1 MRKYKFNFT
10 FFSDLC
16 ARNNNKSE
24 NYEMIIRR
32 GRGQERA
39 EKRTV
44 EKREPG
50 TRPRIK
56 RSDNP
61 NTDQSRR
68 PAGPRSES
76 RELTSGKRVG
86 KTKVIKTTSGSK
98 PNMTGSGRL
107 LKERTSDVFRRNV
120 IERKPVRKFEG
131 AETDQFLN
139 KTGKVLRGR
148 LGIQNLNDE
157 FTSSKKSVKSSQS
170 RKEPGAIR
178 LNRYIANAGLCSRR
192 EADTFIA
199 TGCVTVNGKI
209 VSEMGYQVM
218 PGESVSF
225 NGRIITAEKKVYVL
239 LNKPKGYVTT
249 LEDPHA
255 DKTVM
260 ELIANACPE
269 RIYPVGRLDK
279 NTTGLLLF
287 TNDGDMTKRLTHPKY
302 NRKKIYHVYLDQKV
316 TKNHLQEIV
325 DGINLEDG
333 FVAADSVS
341 YVSEEDKKQVGIEIH
356 SGKNKIVRRIF
367 EHLGYKVEKLDRV
380 YFCGL
385 TKKDLPR
392 GRWRFL
398 SEEEVSLLKM
408 SSK

>member
-1 MRKYKFNFT
+1 
-10 FFSDLC
+10 
-16 ARNNNKSE
+16 
-24 NYEMIIRR
+24 MIIRR
-32 GRGQERA
+32 GRGQER
-39 EKRTV
+39 EDKRTV

-50 TRPRIK
+50 TRPRVK
-56 RSDNP
+56 KMDSAQG
-61 NTDQSRR
+61 DQSRR
-68 PAGPRSES
+68 PAGPRSDS
-76 RELTSGKRVG
+76 RELSSGKRVG
-86 KTKVIKTTSGSK
+86 KTKVLKTASGSK
-98 PNMTGSGRL
+98 PATTGTVRFG
-107 LKERTSDVFRRNV
+107 KERTSDVFRRNV
-120 IERKPVRKFEG
+120 IEKRPERKFEG
-131 AETDQFLN
+131 AESDKFVN

-148 LGIQNLNDE
+148 LGIQNLNNE
-157 FTSSKKSVKSSQS
+157 FNSTHRPGKSAPTQ
-170 RKEPGAIR
+170 KEPGAMR

-209 VSEMGYQVM
+209 VSEMGHQVL
-218 PGESVSF
+218 PGDSVSF
-225 NGRIITAEKKVYVL
+225 NGKIITAEKKMYVL

-260 ELIANACPE
+260 ELIANACSE

-279 NTTGLLLF
+279 STTGLLLF

-325 DGINLEDG
+325 DGVTLEDG

-341 YVSEEDKKQVGIEIH
+341 YVSDDDKKQVGIEIH

-398 SEEEVSLLKM
+398 TDEEVSLLKM

>member
-1 MRKYKFNFT
+1 
-10 FFSDLC
+10 
-16 ARNNNKSE
+16 
-24 NYEMIIRR
+24 MIIRR
-32 GRGQERA
+32 ERGQERPD
-39 EKRTV
+39 KRTV
-44 EKREPG
+44 GKREPG
-50 TRPRIK
+50 TRPRVRK
-56 RSDNP
+56 GESAASDQGRKP
-61 NTDQSRR
+61 YAGRTD
-68 PAGPRSES
+68 S

-86 KTKVIKTTSGSK
+86 KTKVIKTASGSK
-98 PNMTGSGRL
+98 PTGTGRFG
-107 LKERTSDVFRRNV
+107 KERTSDVFRRNV
-120 IERKPVRKFEG
+120 IEKKSERKFEG
-131 AETDQFLN
+131 AESDQYLN
-139 KTGKVLRGR
+139 KTGKVLRGKF
-148 LGIQNLNDE
+148 GKQNLNNE
-157 FTSSKKSVKSSQS
+157 FNSTSRPAKTAASK
-170 RKEPGAIR
+170 KEPGSMR

-209 VSEMGYQVM
+209 VSEMGYQVL
-218 PGESVSF
+218 PGELVSF
-225 NGRIITAEKKVYVL
+225 NGKIISAEKKVYVL

-279 NTTGLLLF
+279 STTGLLLF

-341 YVSEEDKKQVGIEIH
+341 YVSEDDKKQVGIEIH

-398 SEEEVSLLKM
+398 TEEEVSLLKM

>member
-1 MRKYKFNFT
+1 
-10 FFSDLC
+10 
-16 ARNNNKSE
+16 
-24 NYEMIIRR
+24 MIIRR
-32 GRGQERA
+32 GRGQER
-39 EKRTV
+39 EDKRTV

-50 TRPRIK
+50 TRPRIRK
-56 RSDNP
+56 SDSAQG
-61 NTDQSRR
+61 DQSRR
-68 PAGPRSES
+68 PAGPRTDP

-86 KTKVIKTTSGSK
+86 KTKVLKTASGSK
-98 PNMTGSGRL
+98 PTITGSGRFG
-107 LKERTSDVFRRNV
+107 KERTSDVFRRNV
-120 IERKPVRKFEG
+120 IEKRPERKFEG
-131 AETDQFLN
+131 AESDQYLN

-148 LGIQNLNDE
+148 LGIQNLNNE
-157 FTSSKKSVKSSQS
+157 FNSTHKPGKPAPVK
-170 RKEPGAIR
+170 KEPGSMR

-199 TGCVTVNGKI
+199 TGCVTINGKI
-209 VSEMGYQVM
+209 VSEMGHQVL

-225 NGRIITAEKKVYVL
+225 NGKIITAEKKVYVL

-260 ELIANACPE
+260 ELVANACHE

-279 NTTGLLLF
+279 STTGLLLF

-325 DGINLEDG
+325 DGITLEDG

-341 YVSEEDKKQVGIEIH
+341 YVSEDDKKQVGIEIH

-398 SEEEVSLLKM
+398 TEEEVSLLKM

>member
-1 MRKYKFNFT
+1 
-10 FFSDLC
+10 
-16 ARNNNKSE
+16 
-24 NYEMIIRR
+24 MIIRR
-32 GRGQERA
+32 ERGQERP

-44 EKREPG
+44 GNREPG
-50 TRPRIK
+50 TRPRVK
-56 RSDNP
+56 REP
-61 NTDQSRR
+61 APADQSRR
-68 PAGPRSES
+68 PAGSRSET
-76 RELTSGKRVG
+76 RELNSGKRLG
-86 KTKVIKTTSGSK
+86 KTKVIKTASGTK
-98 PNMTGSGRL
+98 PTGTGRFG
-107 LKERTSDVFRRNV
+107 KERTSDVFRRNV
-120 IERKPVRKFEG
+120 IEKRPERKFEG
-131 AETDQFLN
+131 AESDQYLN

-148 LGIQNLNDE
+148 LGNQNLNDE
-157 FTSSKKSVKSSQS
+157 FKSTHRPTKSATTK
-170 RKEPGAIR
+170 KEPGSMR

-199 TGCVTVNGKI
+199 TGCVTINGKI
-209 VSEMGYQVM
+209 VSEMGHQVL

-225 NGRIITAEKKVYVL
+225 NGRIISAEKKVYVL

-260 ELIANACPE
+260 ELIANACSE

-279 NTTGLLLF
+279 STTGLLLF

-302 NRKKIYHVYLDQKV
+302 NRKKIYHVFLDQKV
-316 TKNHLQEIV
+316 TKNHLQDMV
-325 DGINLEDG
+325 DGITLEDG
-333 FVAADSVS
+333 FVVADSVS
-341 YVSEEDKKQVGIEIH
+341 YVNEEDKKQVGIEIH

-398 SEEEVSLLKM
+398 TEEEVNLLKM
-408 SSK
+408 TSK

>member
-1 MRKYKFNFT
+1 
-10 FFSDLC
+10 
-16 ARNNNKSE
+16 
-24 NYEMIIRR
+24 MIIRR
-32 GRGQERA
+32 ERGQERP

-44 EKREPG
+44 GKREPG
-50 TRPRIK
+50 TRPRVRK
-56 RSDNP
+56 SDP
-61 NTDQSRR
+61 TMSDQGRKPYTGRTD
-68 PAGPRSES
+68 S

-86 KTKVIKTTSGSK
+86 KSKVLKTASGSK
-98 PNMTGSGRL
+98 LNTTGSGRF

-120 IERKPVRKFEG
+120 IGKRPARKFEG
-131 AETDQFLN
+131 AESDQYLN
-139 KTGKVLRGR
+139 ESGKVLRGKF
-148 LGIQNLNDE
+148 GKQNLNDA
-157 FTSSKKSVKSSQS
+157 FKSTHRPS
-170 RKEPGAIR
+170 RSVQTKKEPGSIR
-178 LNRYIANAGLCSRR
+178 LNRYLANAGLCSRR

-199 TGCVTVNGKI
+199 TGCVTINGKI
-209 VSEMGYQVM
+209 ISEMGHQVL
-218 PGESVSF
+218 PGEQVSF
-225 NGRIITAEKKVYVL
+225 NGKIISAEKKVYVL

-260 ELIANACPE
+260 ELIANACKE

-287 TNDGDMTKRLTHPKY
+287 TNDGEMTKRLTHPKY
-302 NRKKIYHVYLDQKV
+302 NRKKIYHVFLDQKISR
-316 TKNHLQEIV
+316 NHLQEII
-325 DGINLEDG
+325 DGVTLEDG

-341 YVSEEDKKQVGIEIH
+341 FVNEDDKKQVGIEIH

-367 EHLGYKVEKLDRV
+367 EHLGYKVDKLDRV

-398 SEEEVSLLKM
+398 TDEEVNILKM

>member
-1 MRKYKFNFT
+1 
-10 FFSDLC
+10 
-16 ARNNNKSE
+16 
-24 NYEMIIRR
+24 MIIRR
-32 GRGQERA
+32 GRGQER
-39 EKRTV
+39 EDKRTV
-44 EKREPG
+44 GKREPG
-50 TRPRIK
+50 TRPRVK
-56 RSDNP
+56 KMDSAQG
-61 NTDQSRR
+61 DQSRR
-68 PAGPRSES
+68 PAGPRSDS
-76 RELTSGKRVG
+76 RELSSGKRVG
-86 KTKVIKTTSGSK
+86 KTKVIKTASGSK
-98 PNMTGSGRL
+98 PATTASGRFG
-107 LKERTSDVFRRNV
+107 KERTSDIFRRNV
-120 IERKPVRKFEG
+120 IEKRPERKFDG
-131 AETDQFLN
+131 AESDQFVN
-139 KTGKVLRGR
+139 KSGKVLRGR
-148 LGIQNLNDE
+148 LGIQNLNNE
-157 FTSSKKSVKSSQS
+157 FNSAHRPGKSAPTK
-170 RKEPGAIR
+170 KEPGAMR

-209 VSEMGYQVM
+209 VSEMGHQVLT
-218 PGESVSF
+218 GDSVSF
-225 NGRIITAEKKVYVL
+225 NGKIITAEKKMYVL

-260 ELIANACPE
+260 ELIANACSE

-279 NTTGLLLF
+279 STTGLLLF

-325 DGINLEDG
+325 DGVTLEDG

-341 YVSEEDKKQVGIEIH
+341 YVSDDDKKQVGIEIH

-398 SEEEVSLLKM
+398 TEEEVSLLKM

>member
-1 MRKYKFNFT
+1 
-10 FFSDLC
+10 
-16 ARNNNKSE
+16 
-24 NYEMIIRR
+24 MIIRR
-32 GRGQERA
+32 GRGQERTD
-39 EKRTV
+39 KRTV

-50 TRPRIK
+50 TRPRVK
-56 RSDNP
+56 KGESGP
-61 NTDQSRR
+61 TDQGRKSFGSRV
-68 PAGPRSES
+68 ES
-76 RELTSGKRVG
+76 KDPTSGKRLG
-86 KTKVIKTTSGSK
+86 KTKVLKTASGSK
-98 PNMTGSGRL
+98 PQSTSGGRFI
-107 LKERTSDVFRRNV
+107 KERTSDIFRRNV
-120 IERKPVRKFEG
+120 IEKRPERKFDG
-131 AETDQFLN
+131 AESDQYLN

-148 LGIQNLNDE
+148 LGIQNLNNE
-157 FTSSKKSVKSSQS
+157 FNSTPKRADKKATTK
-170 RKEPGAIR
+170 KEPGAMR

-199 TGCVTVNGKI
+199 TGCVTINGKI
-209 VSEMGYQVM
+209 VSEMGHQVL

-225 NGRIITAEKKVYVL
+225 NGRIITAEKKMYVL

-279 NTTGLLLF
+279 STTGLLLF

-302 NRKKIYHVYLDQKV
+302 NRKKIYHVFLDQRV

-325 DGINLEDG
+325 DGITLEDG

-341 YVSEEDKKQVGIEIH
+341 YVSEDDKKQVGIEIH

-367 EHLGYKVEKLDRV
+367 EHLGYKVDKLDRV

-398 SEEEVSLLKM
+398 TEDEVTLLKM